1 MVLITLLIPH
11 PIAPTSRPQ
20 SAASVQACISSF
32 SSLSGFVVLNAGP
45 VVIARTS
52 IRWAFS
58 GYSLLIVAVCV
69 PLIFLLC
76 SWLGVEKVEV
86 MDKPPDLSAPTAFSD
101 HDELATMSETTP
113 LKRAANPT
121 RL

>member
-1 MVLITLLIPH
+1 M
-11 PIAPTSRPQ
+11 
-20 SAASVQACISSF
+20 QACISSF

-58 GYSLLIVAVCV
+58 GYSLLIVAVCA

-76 SWLGVEKVEV
+76 SWLGVEKVEDK
-86 MDKPPDLSAPTAFSD
+86 DKPLDLSAATAFGD
-101 HDELATMSETTP
+101 HDELATISETTP
-113 LKRAANPT
+113 LKLAAFAT
-121 RL
+121 LRS

>member
-1 MVLITLLIPH
+1 M
-11 PIAPTSRPQ
+11 
-20 SAASVQACISSF
+20 QACISSF

-69 PLIFLLC
+69 PLCVLLC
-76 SWLGVEKVEV
+76 SWLGVEKVEDK
-86 MDKPPDLSAPTAFSD
+86 DKPQDLSAATAFSD
-101 HDELATMSETTP
+101 HNEPAAMSETTP
-113 LKRAANPT
+113 LKQAAFST
-121 RL
+121 RR